1 MKLLSI
7 NSDAK
12 TIKNNKYG
20 YLTGIQYLSPYKKSG
35 VNLCPMAEKAQCH
48 KPCLDE
54 SGMGKFESVQNARLN
69 RTKLYLTNPAEYFN
83 QLVTEIIALQNKAG
97 KIGLKPLIRLNGT
110 SDIRWENIG
119 FHLKYDIAKKLQYK
133 APLKGIYFRNIFEA
147 FPNIQFMDYT
157 KIPNRLTSM
166 NGISEF
172 PKNYDLTFS
181 YSGAKGF
188 EKYNQ
193 RALDQG
199 MRIAAVFDKLESIPV
214 TFQGRKVLSG
224 DDNDLTFTKPKDS
237 ILGLYAKGTKKLIQM
252 GIDSQFIIKGV

>member
-35 VNLCPMAEKAQCH
+35 VNLCPMADKAGCH
-48 KPCLDE
+48 EPCLDE

-69 RTKLYLTNPAEYFN
+69 RTKLYLNNTAEYFN
-83 QLVTEIIALQNKAG
+83 QLIKEIKALEKKAI
-97 KIGLKPLIRLNGT
+97 KLNLKPLIRLNGT
-110 SDIRWENIG
+110 SDIRWENIH
-119 FHLKYDIAKKLQYK
+119 FVHKNVVYN
-133 APLKGIYFRNIFEA
+133 NIFEA

-199 MRIAAVFDKLESIPV
+199 MRIATVFDKIESIPV
-214 TFQGRKVLSG
+214 VFHGRKVLSG

-252 GIDSQFIIKGV
+252 GIDSQFIIKGA